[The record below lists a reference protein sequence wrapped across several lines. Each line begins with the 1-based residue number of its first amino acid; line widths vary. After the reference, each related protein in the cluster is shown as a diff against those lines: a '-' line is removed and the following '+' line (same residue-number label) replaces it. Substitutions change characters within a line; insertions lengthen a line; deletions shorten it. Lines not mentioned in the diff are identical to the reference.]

1 MTEALF
7 GLSLFPYLV
16 FLWLISKNRQFP
28 PLARWGFYGMLVF
41 VMVSIPAGIY
51 AQRTYAKSL
60 SNVDWLHGSAEA
72 FLSFANI
79 LLVLGFKSA
88 YDQAKKLANPPAE
101 VVLSEGGLGRLK
113 QGSSIRK
120 FH

>member
-1 MTEALF
+1 MTEVLF

-16 FLWLISKNRQFP
+16 FLWYISKNSQFP
-28 PLARWGFYGMLVF
+28 PLARWGFYGTLLFVLV
-41 VMVSIPAGIY
+41 SAPAGIY
-51 AQRTYAKSL
+51 AQQHYAKSL

-88 YDQAKKLANPPAE
+88 YDQAQKTSQSA
-101 VVLSEGGLGRLK
+101 R
-113 QGSSIRK
+113 
-120 FH
+120 